1 MGFEW
6 YRKGG
11 EGLDVTA
18 TLRAML
24 TESGEHVFRLAF
36 DCEAETPRNYLF
48 GVAVTQ
54 SAPPEPA
61 DCGWGVA
68 ASARCLHLCYELCD
82 AFPLC
87 EGGEAHTRLEST
99 IERILGERVQ
109 LLPFTTFQRSIGQY
123 PALLKIFGATEY
135 ACLFRKDAG
144 SLLDLKMHVVLSRWH
159 AMPFNCAPEP
169 PDALQKHP
177 RAEANAVPRD
187 EWNLCFHSISRV
199 FWYHSY
205 VYELLGEDARGDF
218 GESNVARTYDALSAK
233 GGSEVPGKL
242 ALLDIL
248 KLVYRYNYSVA

>member
-6 YRKGG
+6 YCKGG
-11 EGLDVTA
+11 ALDVGA

-36 DCEAETPRNYLF
+36 DSDAETPRNYLF

-54 SAPPEPA
+54 CAREPA
-61 DCGWGVA
+61 DCGWDVVA
-68 ASARCLHLCYELCD
+68 SERCVHICYELCD

-87 EGGEAHTRLEST
+87 EGGEAHTRLETT

-123 PALLKIFGATEY
+123 PALLELFGAADY
-135 ACLFRKDAG
+135 ACLFRKDTG

-159 AMPFNCAPEP
+159 ASPFKCAPEP
-169 PDALQKHP
+169 PEILP
-177 RAEANAVPRD
+177 RTCSDQSMTVPRD
-187 EWNLCFHSISRV
+187 EWNTCFHSISRV
-199 FWYHSY
+199 FWYHAY
-205 VYELLGEDARGDF
+205 VYELLGEDVSAGF
-218 GESNVARTYDALSAK
+218 GECNVSKTYDTLSAK
-233 GGSEVPGKL
+233 GGAEAAGKL